1 MFDNEDIKKSCDIIL
16 NSGCLSNEE
25 SIFLEK
31 CKDEK
36 DPNTFLIENKDNP
49 VLISIFSKLSKIDE
63 FINKKED

>member
-36 DPNTFLIENKDNP
+36 DPNTFLIER
-49 VLISIFSKLSKIDE
+49 IIEI
-63 FINKKED
+63 